1 MDRSVRSIRQPAALQ
16 GLEEATVES
25 VSESGVL
32 VASPNGIERAS
43 TAVSCLVKPCVGDT
57 VLLSRV
63 APSRLYIL
71 AILER
76 SAATGEDVSLEFSG
90 SVSISS
96 AENVTIASKHTKVAG
111 QELDLVGRD
120 LSFTSN
126 TLKSFSDSTMLS
138 SKTMRFASQTLN
150 VIGQHMSRH
159 LKSFV
164 SMVSDHEVR
173 KAGNVTEQV
182 TEFKLDQSKHSIID
196 VRKDLKIDAER
207 IHMG

>member
-25 VSESGVL
+25 VSESGML
-32 VASPNGIERAS
+32 VASPSGIERAS
-43 TAVSCLVKPCVGDT
+43 QAVSCLVKPVVGDT

-76 SAATGEDVSLEFSG
+76 TAATGQDVALEFVG

-96 AENVTIASKHTKVAG
+96 AENVTIASKRTKVAG
-111 QELDLVGRD
+111 QQLDLVGRD
-120 LSFTSN
+120 LALTSN
-126 TLKSFSDSTMLS
+126 TLTSFSDSTTLS
-138 SKTMRFASQTLN
+138 SKTLKITSQTLN

-164 SMVSDHEVR
+164 SMVAGNEVR

-182 TEFKLDQSKHSIID
+182 ADFKLDQSKHSIID

>member
-1 MDRSVRSIRQPAALQ
+1 MDRSVRSIRQPAAVQ
-16 GLEEATVES
+16 GLEEAIVES

-32 VASPNGIERAS
+32 ITSPNGIERAS
-43 TAVSCLVKPCVGDT
+43 QAVSCLIKPCQGDT
-57 VLLSRV
+57 VLLLRV

-76 SAATGEDVSLEFSG
+76 TAASGRDVALEFTG

-96 AENVTIASKHTKVAG
+96 AEEVTIASKHTKLAG
-111 QELDLVGRD
+111 QQLDLVGRD
-120 LSFTSN
+120 LSLTSN
-126 TLKSFSDSTMLS
+126 TLKSYSDTTVLS
-138 SKTMRFASQTLN
+138 SKTMKIASQTLN
-150 VIGQHMSRH
+150 VVGQHMSRH

-164 SMVSDHEVR
+164 SMVAGNEVR
-173 KAGNVTEQV
+173 KAGNVTSQV
-182 TEFKLDQSKHSIID
+182 SDFKLDQSRHSIID